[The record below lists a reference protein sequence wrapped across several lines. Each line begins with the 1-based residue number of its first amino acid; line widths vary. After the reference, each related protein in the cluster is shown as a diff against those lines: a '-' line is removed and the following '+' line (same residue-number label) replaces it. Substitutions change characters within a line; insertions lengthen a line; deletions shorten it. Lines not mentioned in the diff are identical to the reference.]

1 MSAILCTAS
10 EYLCAEEYRKAVVN
24 MTTWQIIIVCA
35 VSLVHLAVWALVQF
49 YREDTKRLSIASQ
62 ERVYNSVR
70 SSNAEAIRAMGI
82 AHNGKHEPWCGSM
95 DGKECNCK

>member
-1 MSAILCTAS
+1 
-10 EYLCAEEYRKAVVN
+10 
-24 MTTWQIIIVCA
+24 MTTQIIFLCLTGL
-35 VSLVHLAVWALVQF
+35 LVTIIWASVQF
-49 YREDTKRLSIASQ
+49 HREETKRLSIASQ

-70 SSNAEAIRAMGI
+70 SANSDALRAMGM